1 MEEEDVAV
9 VIGWRDAVA
18 AIDVATAL
26 LSGLN
31 FGYFARRFTAVA
43 PELLPRRVAA
53 AVLAVVA
60 LGTLVESAALVV
72 IGAEG
77 EAPALAAGSWALV
90 RVLTLAGTLGISVLI
105 ARRMMGG

>member
-1 MEEEDVAV
+1 MVLIA
-9 VIGWRDAVA
+9 WRDAVA

-31 FGYFARRFTAVA
+31 FGYFSRRFTSAA

-77 EAPALAAGSWALV
+77 ETAALASGSWALV
-90 RVLTLAGTLGISVLI
+90 RVLTLTGTLGISALI
-105 ARRMMGG
+105 GRRMMGG

>member
-1 MEEEDVAV
+1 VV
-9 VIGWRDAVA
+9 VIAWRDAIA

-31 FGYFARRFTAVA
+31 FGYFARRFTSVA
-43 PELLPRRVAA
+43 PERLSRRAAA

-60 LGTLVESAALVV
+60 LGTLVESVALLV

-77 EAPALAAGSWALV
+77 ETPALASGSWALV
-90 RVLTLAGTLGISVLI
+90 RALPFTGTLGISGLI